1 MFFTKYKYSKAKL
14 LQWVGLASSSYY
26 YRVKGTR
33 KGNKPSKYTFN
44 KLQGWVKEETVIESI
59 KEILSRPFID
69 CGYHIMTAYL
79 RRQGYLI
86 NPKKVYR
93 IMKQAKLLKHRVPRN
108 HTGKK
113 FVRFRRVETTRP
125 FECLEMDIK
134 VVWIPHTGKNAYL
147 LSIMDVHSR
156 RILKGYFSYTIK
168 QNQVIELV
176 SSLLEDYHYPENIV
190 IRSDNGSQFIAN
202 KLREYL
208 KVVGIDQEFT
218 HIATPEENAH
228 IEAYHGILKRDL
240 FDKYEYFTFG
250 EVELLIKKYVS
261 FYNNE
266 RLHGMLGKITP
277 MEKWNMDKHLILRK
291 KEVA

>member
-1 MFFTKYKYSKAKL
+1 

-26 YRVKGTR
+26 YRPKGTR
-33 KGNKPSKYTFN
+33 KGNRPSKYTLN
-44 KLQGWVKEETVIESI
+44 ELHGWVKEETVIESI
-59 KEILSRPFID
+59 KEVLSRPFID

-79 RRQGYLI
+79 QRDGYII
-86 NPKKVYR
+86 NHKKVYR
-93 IMKQAKLLKHRVPRN
+93 IMDQTNLLQQRVPRN

-113 FVRFRRVETTRP
+113 FVKFRKVETTRP

-134 VVWIPHTGKNAYL
+134 VVWIPQAGKNAYL
-147 LSIMDVHSR
+147 LSILDVHSR
-156 RILKGYFSYTIK
+156 RVLKDYFSYTIK
-168 QNQVIELV
+168 QNQVIELI
-176 SSLLEDYHYPENIV
+176 SNLLEDFQYPENVV
-190 IRSDNGSQFIAN
+190 IRNDNGSQFIAN

-208 KVVGIDQEFT
+208 KIIGIDQEFT

-250 EVELLIKKYVS
+250 EIEHLLKRYVS

-266 RLHGMLGKITP
+266 RLHGLLGKITP
-277 MEKWNMDKHLILRK
+277 MEKWNKDKHLIMRD
-291 KEVA
+291 KEIA